1 MCVEFPSRV
10 VAVDDLGATVSREG
24 RLRRASTILLPDVVP
39 GDWVYVAAGAI
50 VKRIDAREAE
60 AIRALLLD
68 AIAREPIEPIEL
80 VDLVDQVIPATP
92 AGVATGGSR

>member
-50 VKRIDAREAE
+50 VKRIDAGEAE
-60 AIRALLLD
+60 AIRTLLLD
-68 AIAREPIEPIEL
+68 AIAREPIEPVES
-80 VDLVDQVIPATP
+80 VDLVDPVIPATP
-92 AGVATGGSR
+92 AGAATGGSR

>member
-24 RLRRASTILLPDVVP
+24 RLRRASTILLPDAAP

-50 VKRIDAREAE
+50 VQRLDPHEAE
-60 AIRALLLD
+60 AIRTILLD
-68 AIAREPIEPIEL
+68 AMAREP
-80 VDLVDQVIPATP
+80 VDPAVPATP
-92 AGVATGGSR
+92 AGAAIGGTR